1 MDHIESLGF
10 GIWRLTLP
18 LPFTAPNS
26 VNTYIFEGADGLTM
40 VDCGVDTEDGYDHIV
55 RGLDHIGATTLDIHR
70 LIGSHLHV
78 DHMALAKRLV
88 EETGAE
94 WVMHET
100 TPGEVRWYNNW
111 EERGRRLTDI
121 VASNGAPADA
131 VERYKRG
138 FPQPDWYSTA
148 IDPTHPVSDGDRIPL
163 TPDRHLDILFTP
175 GHQPNHITLFDERSG
190 LLFSGDHVLPGISP
204 FVPYDGGEVDH
215 LGDYLSSIERVE
227 LLNPGV
233 VLPGHGPTIERGRAR
248 ARQISL
254 HHERRL
260 GAITQELKWGPKTA
274 WEVMGAVFRPNL
286 SHLEQRLAIQETLAH
301 LEYLSR
307 RGTVERIH
315 EEGTFWFRGRNR

>member
-18 LPFTAPNS
+18 LPFTAPRA
-26 VNTYIFEGADGLTM
+26 VNTYIFEGVDGLTM
-40 VDCGVDTEDGYDHIV
+40 VDCGVDTDDGYDHLV
-55 RGLDHIGATTLDIHR
+55 RGLDHIGATTRDIHR

-111 EERGRRLTDI
+111 EARGQRLADI

-148 IDPTHPVSDGDRIPL
+148 IDPTHPVRDGDRIPL
-163 TPDRHLDILFTP
+163 EDDRHLDVLFTP

-215 LGDYLSSIERVE
+215 LGDYLSSIERIE

-233 VLPGHGPTIERGRAR
+233 VLPGHGPTIERGRTR

-301 LEYLSR
+301 LEYLNR
-307 RGTVERIH
+307 RGTVERIT
-315 EEGTFWFRGRNR
+315 EDGTFWYRGRNR